1 MSNSNK
7 PESSKPSSILGRQS
21 TEMRL
26 RALTVFFVCSVL
38 ALVVVGR
45 IFYLQVI
52 RHTNYKK
59 LVLEQM
65 LYETEITAA
74 RGSITDRNGVTLAA
88 NYTTERVFI
97 DPAYIAKADDP
108 EAVRELIS
116 EKLSQILEL

>member
-7 PESSKPSSILGRQS
+7 PESSKPTSILGRQS

-26 RALTVFFVCSVL
+26 RALAVFFVCSVF

-74 RGSITDRNGVTLAA
+74 RGAITDRN
-88 NYTTERVFI
+88 VFI
-97 DPAYIAKADDP
+97 T
-108 EAVRELIS
+108 
-116 EKLSQILEL
+116 ILWVKTALM